1 MNSRSSSINLQKKEK
16 TGYYEQE
23 PNIDFSAVQ

>member
-1 MNSRSSSINLQKKEK
+1 LYKSAKKEE